1 MSSHIK
7 LFSPPKKEKKKERKK
22 KESYETQ
29 LRTEVIDIR
38 WQRQSINTTQA
49 GMVDCQYVVGKKVTL
64 VMNSNKNQQK
74 LVTSINV
81 KNIVILMYIAQYTL

>member
-1 MSSHIK
+1 MKRRSILSKILNNYSLESFNYSMSSHIK

-38 WQRQSINTTQA
+38 W
-49 GMVDCQYVVGKKVTL
+49 
-64 VMNSNKNQQK
+64 
-74 LVTSINV
+74 
-81 KNIVILMYIAQYTL
+81 